1 MTLSIHARFLLALVC
16 LLAQSACVPA
26 MLSTSPG
33 VAGQVTDARTHRP
46 VAQAR
51 IEFPQYQIAATT
63 TDAQGRFVVP
73 HHQQLGLLFW
83 GFDYAPY
90 LQLQITHPHYKTYY
104 QSLPLRAT
112 DYRVDAPLVP
122 SP

>member
-1 MTLSIHARFLLALVC
+1 MTPFTYLRLLLALAC

-33 VAGQVTDARTHRP
+33 VTGQVTDARTHRP

-51 IEFPQYQIAATT
+51 VEFPQYQIAATI
-63 TDAQGRFVVP
+63 TDTHGRFVVT

-90 LQLQITHPHYKTYY
+90 MDLQITHPHYQTYH

-112 DYRVDAPLVP
+112 DYRVDARLVP
-122 SP
+122 VP